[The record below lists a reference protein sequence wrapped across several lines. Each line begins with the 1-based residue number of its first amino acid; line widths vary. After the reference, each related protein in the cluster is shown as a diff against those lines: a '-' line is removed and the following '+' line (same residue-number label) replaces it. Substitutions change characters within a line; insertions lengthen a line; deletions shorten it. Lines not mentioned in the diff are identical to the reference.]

1 MSGKVAKATRKFA
14 KLPIE
19 EVVKRFSLEA
29 LRSEYVALYKDYN
42 DLLSAS
48 DNLYGG
54 ATRMRK
60 VFWHV
65 LIPLV
70 VVTLTGWSIAIYQW
84 AK

>member
-19 EVVKRFSLEA
+19 GVVKRFSLDA
-29 LRSEYVALYKDYN
+29 LRREYVALYKDYN
-42 DLLSAS
+42 DLVSAS

-60 VFWHV
+60 VFWSV
-65 LIPLV
+65 LIPLGV
-70 VVTLTGWSIAIYQW
+70 MCVAGWAICIYQW
-84 AK
+84 TR